1 MYSELK
7 PVSGR
12 YSIIITLLL
21 LSATFSAYSQ
31 DTKAFVTSDKIA
43 ILTYPAK
50 WKPAKMETGGEIT
63 LNAPENSMFKPCKLK
78 LEIQTIEPAYKGYD
92 ITEISEVETKMNKA
106 NQGAKTSFVINT
118 SEIKKINNKDWW
130 VARGKYIQGKE
141 EFLVDNYKT
150 IHSDKVYILTYVSSE
165 KNFELNAGEVRKM
178 VETFEFLTKDA
189 TVYNSSKQDAVPAG
203 NAAGGIK
210 TAAPAATAAST
221 ATKEKVIKNAT
232 EVLPGKEAGSTG
244 KISFKYA
251 GNPVTYITVRAADGN
266 IWLQQSLGSKK
277 VATELF
283 DDKGRGDLFQWGR
296 WDDSHQIRNPANTR
310 KTEAEPNNPLALN
323 KTGKNPFF
331 YHVISSW
338 WLGSETEVYWTAA
351 TPAGVTAENGCDPCK
366 AMGNGW
372 RLPTREEW
380 LNLAKKEFITDDNG
394 GFMSNLKLSA
404 EGYRD
409 AQTAELQEY
418 HTIGAYWTSTP
429 SQSGGAAY
437 STSFDDGI
445 RYYRK
450 GMGLSIRC
458 IRGN

>member
-1 MYSELK
+1 MNSKPGATSGGGYFMLIIFFLTTSYS
-7 PVSGR
+7 V
-12 YSIIITLLL
+12 
-21 LSATFSAYSQ
+21 YSQ
-31 DTKAFVTSDKIA
+31 ETKSFVTSDKIA
-43 ILTYPAK
+43 ILTYPGK

-63 LNAPENSMFKPCKLK
+63 LNAPENTMFKPCKLK
-78 LEIQTIEPAYKGYD
+78 LEIQTIEPAYKGYN

-106 NQGAKTSFVINT
+106 NQGEKTSFVINT
-118 SEIKKINNKDWW
+118 SEITKINNKDWW
-130 VARGKYIQGKE
+130 VVRGKLLQGKE

-150 IHSDKVYILTYVSSE
+150 VHSDKVYIITYVSSE
-165 KNFELNAGEVRKM
+165 KNFELNASAAKKM

-189 TVYNSSKQDAVPAG
+189 TVYNSSKQVT
-203 NAAGGIK
+203 
-210 TAAPAATAAST
+210 TAAVAAADVKATPAAAA
-221 ATKEKVIKNAT
+221 ATKEKIIKNST
-232 EVLPGKEAGSTG
+232 EVVPGKEPGSTG

-251 GNPVTYITVRAADGN
+251 GIPVTYTTVRAADGN

-277 VATELF
+277 VASELF
-283 DDKGRGDLFQWGR
+283 DANARGDLFQWGR
-296 WDDSHQIRNPANTR
+296 WDDSHQMRSPANTR
-310 KTEAEPNNPLALN
+310 KTAAEPNNPSALS

-338 WLGSETEVYWTAA
+338 WLSADNEVFWTAA
-351 TPAGVTAENGCDPCK
+351 TPAEVTAVNGCDPCK

-380 LNLAKKEFITDDNG
+380 LTLAKKEFITDDNG

-409 AQTAELQEY
+409 AQTAILQEFQ
-418 HTIGAYWTSTP
+418 TSGAYWTSTF

-437 STSFDDGI
+437 APSNDDGV
-445 RYYRK
+445 RYYRT